1 MEQLLTPAEVF
12 KFFGEINQVPRPS
25 GKSEKIIAYLTKFA
39 EERGLEYAT
48 DRVGNVIIRK
58 PATAGMEQKA
68 GVILQSHTD
77 MVCEKNKDLDF
88 DFETTPIQTYL
99 DGEWMKAKGTTLGAD
114 DGIGMAMALAVLD
127 SKDMEHGPIECL
139 FTADEET
146 GLDGAFGIEPG
157 FMNGKYLINLDSE
170 DEGEIYIGC
179 AGGQNTKAVFDY
191 TTEPLPAGYFTLRIN
206 IDGLCGGHSGDDI
219 VKKRANA
226 NKLLARFLYASMKK
240 YDLRIIDMNGGN
252 LHNAIPRYA
261 SALVA
266 LPSADK
272 ESLRVDFN
280 VFASEVEDEFH
291 TTEKNMK
298 FTMESES
305 TDSEAMDK
313 DTARRIVMSL
323 HAVHNGVYEMSQDID
338 GIPETSSNI
347 ASVRMGEGK
356 LTVIS
361 SQRSMTLSS
370 RICEQQAIEA
380 AFLLGGAE
388 VTTNGGYPGWK
399 PKVDSYLLTT
409 AKESYQQLYGKEP
422 QVKVIHAGL
431 ECGLFTEKY
440 PHLELISV
448 GPTMR
453 GVHSPDERL
462 LVPTV
467 DLVWKLIKQI
477 IKNI

>member
-1 MEQLLTPAEVF
+1 MTELKPTEVF
-12 KFFGEINQVPRPS
+12 KFFSEINNVPRPS
-25 GKSEKIIAYLTKFA
+25 GKPEKIIAYLKQFA
-39 EERGLEYAT
+39 ESRGLEHQVDQA
-48 DRVGNVIIRK
+48 GNVIIRK
-58 PATAGMEQKA
+58 PATPGMENHQ

-77 MVCEKNKDLDF
+77 MVCEKVKDLDF
-88 DFETTPIQTYL
+88 DFDNEAIQTYI

-114 DGIGMAMALAVLD
+114 DGIGMALSLAALD
-127 SKDMEHGPIECL
+127 SQDIKHGPLECL
-139 FTADEET
+139 FTCDEET
-146 GLDGAFGIEPG
+146 GLDGAFAIQPD
-157 FMNGKYLINLDSE
+157 FMKGKYLINLDSE

-179 AGGQNTKAVFDY
+179 AGGQNTTAQFAY
-191 TTEPLPAGYFTLRIN
+191 TTEEIPAGYFTIRIN

-226 NKLLARFLYASMKK
+226 NKLMARFLYSSMKK
-240 YDLRIIDMNGGN
+240 YDLRIIELTGGN

-261 SALVA
+261 TALVA
-266 LPSADK
+266 LPSANK
-272 ESLRVDFN
+272 EDLRVDFN
-280 VFASEVEDEFH
+280 VFASEIEDEFH
-291 TTEKNMK
+291 TTEKTLK
-298 FTMESES
+298 FTMQSEPS
-305 TDSEAMDK
+305 DSPAIEQS
-313 DTARRIVMSL
+313 TARRIVMAL

-347 ASVRMGEGK
+347 ASIRMNDGT

-370 RICEQQAIEA
+370 RLCEQEAIEA
-380 AFLLGGAE
+380 AFLLAGAQ

-399 PKVDSYLLTT
+399 PNLDSQLLQTAIT
-409 AKESYQQLYGKEP
+409 SYKTLYAKEPK
-422 QVKVIHAGL
+422 VKVIHAGL

-462 LVPTV
+462 HIPSVQ
-467 DLVWKLIKQI
+467 LVWNLIAEI
-477 IKNI
+477 LKNL

>member
-1 MEQLLTPAEVF
+1 MQKEVF
-12 KFFGEINQVPRPS
+12 RFFSEINNVPRPS
-25 GKSEKIIAYLTKFA
+25 GKPDKIISYLTRFA
-39 EERGLEYAT
+39 QERGLAHEVDNA
-48 DRVGNVIIRK
+48 GNVIIRK
-58 PATAGMEQKA
+58 KATPGMEDRQ

-77 MVCEKNKDLDF
+77 MVCEKVKDLEF
-88 DFETTPIQTYL
+88 DFENESIQTYI

-114 DGIGMAMALAVLD
+114 DGIGMALSLAVLD
-127 SKDMEHGPIECL
+127 SSDIQHGPLECL
-139 FTADEET
+139 FTCDEET
-146 GLDGAFGIEPG
+146 GLEGAFGIQPG

-179 AGGQNTKAVFDY
+179 AGGQNTTAQFAY
-191 TTEPLPAGYFTLRIN
+191 TTEEVPDGYFTIRIN

-226 NKLLARFLYASMKK
+226 NKLMARFLYSSMKK
-240 YDLRIIDMNGGN
+240 YDLRILDISGGN

-261 SALVA
+261 TSLIA
-266 LPSADK
+266 LPSSNK
-272 ESLRVDFN
+272 EDIRVDFN
-280 VFASEVEDEFH
+280 VFASEIEDEFH
-291 TTEKNMK
+291 TTEKTLN
-298 FTMESES
+298 FTMQSEPS
-305 TDSEAMDK
+305 DK
-313 DTARRIVMSL
+313 QAIEKATARRIIMAL

-347 ASVRMGEGK
+347 ASIRMNDGT
-356 LTVIS
+356 LTIIS

-370 RICEQQAIEA
+370 RLCEQEAIEA
-380 AFLLGGAE
+380 AFLLAGAE

-399 PKVDSYLLTT
+399 PRLDSQLLKT
-409 AKESYQQLYGKEP
+409 AQESYKNLYNKEP
-422 QVKVIHAGL
+422 LVKVIHAGL

-462 LVPTV
+462 HIPSVGLVY
-467 DLVWKLIKQI
+467 KLII
-477 IKNI
+477 EILSHL

>member
-1 MEQLLTPAEVF
+1 MEILKPTDVF
-12 KFFGEINQVPRPS
+12 RFFSEINAVPRPS
-25 GKSEKIIAYLTKFA
+25 GKPEQIIAYLTAFA
-39 EERGLEYAT
+39 NERGLEHEV
-48 DRVGNVIIRK
+48 DKVGNVIIRK
-58 PATAGMEQKA
+58 PATPGMEHKQ

-77 MVCEKNKDLDF
+77 MVCEKEKDLDF
-88 DFETTPIQTYL
+88 DFATTPIQTYI

-127 SKDMEHGPIECL
+127 SNDLSHGPIECL

-157 FMNGKYLINLDSE
+157 FMKGKYLINLDSE

-179 AGGQNTKAVFDY
+179 AGGQNTKAVFNY

-219 VKKRANA
+219 VKNRANA
-226 NKLLARFLYASMKK
+226 NKLLARFLYASQKK
-240 YDLRIIDMNGGN
+240 YDLRLIDISGGN

-261 SALVA
+261 TALVA

-298 FTMESES
+298 FTMESET
-305 TDSEAMDK
+305 TDTPAIELT
-313 DTARRIVMSL
+313 TAHRIIMAL
-323 HAVHNGVYEMSQDID
+323 HAVHNGVYEMSQDIA

-347 ASVRMGEGK
+347 ASVRMADGQ
-356 LTVIS
+356 LIVIS

-370 RICEQQAIEA
+370 RICEQHAIEA
-380 AFLLGGAE
+380 AFLLAGAE
-388 VTTNGGYPGWK
+388 VITNGGYPGWK
-399 PKVDSYLLTT
+399 PKMDSDLLRIAIDSY
-409 AKESYQQLYGKEP
+409 KQLFSKEP

-462 LVPTV
+462 LIPTV
-467 DLVWKLIKQI
+467 DLVWQLIQQI